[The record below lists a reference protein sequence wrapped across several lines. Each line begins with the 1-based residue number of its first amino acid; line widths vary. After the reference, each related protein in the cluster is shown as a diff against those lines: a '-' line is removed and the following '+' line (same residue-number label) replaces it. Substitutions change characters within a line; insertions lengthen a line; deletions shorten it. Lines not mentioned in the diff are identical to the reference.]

1 MYMQDKLKIGI
12 VGLGE
17 RGYSLLSYVILE
29 MDDIEVVAVCDKY
42 EDRQK
47 RAAESIEKI
56 RGNTPICTDNYKE
69 VIALNEVDAIIITAS
84 WADHIHIAI
93 ESMKAGKYT
102 AIEVGGAYSTEECW
116 SLVRAYEETKVPCM
130 MLENCCYGRT
140 ELMVLNMV
148 RQGLF
153 GEVVHCEGGYHH
165 DLRKEIAFGRENR
178 HYRLENYLNRNCENY
193 PTHELGPIAK
203 ILDIN
208 RGNRMLSLTS
218 TASKAAGL
226 HQYIIDQKGSDDEL
240 ANICFEQGDAVTTVI
255 KCAKG
260 QTITLSL
267 GTTLPRAYSRGF
279 TIHGTKAM
287 YMEDNNSL
295 FIDGEHNDFENE
307 WKQQWNNAEQ
317 YYEKYDH
324 PLWKDYSKDIKEGHG
339 GIDWLVFRAFFESV
353 KNGTQ
358 TPIDVYDTVSWM
370 CITALSEQSISLGSM
385 PVAIPDFTNGK
396 WINREKTAEGKYRLD
411 RI

>member
-1 MYMQDKLKIGI
+1 MQDKLKIGI

-47 RAAESIEKI
+47 RAAESIEKS

-102 AIEVGGAYSTEECW
+102 TIEVGGAYSIEECW

-165 DLRKEIAFGRENR
+165 DLRKEIAFGKENR
-178 HYRLENYLNRNCENY
+178 HYRLVNYLNRNCENY

-218 TASKAAGL
+218 TASKSAGL

-240 ANICFEQGDAVTTVI
+240 ASIHFEQGDAVTTVI

-295 FIDGEHNDFENE
+295 FIDGKHNDFENE

>member
-1 MYMQDKLKIGI
+1 
-12 VGLGE
+12 

-47 RAAESIEKI
+47 RAAESIEKS

-102 AIEVGGAYSTEECW
+102 TIEVGGAYSIEECW

-165 DLRKEIAFGRENR
+165 DLRKEIAFGKENR
-178 HYRLENYLNRNCENY
+178 HYRLVNYLNRNCENY

-218 TASKAAGL
+218 TASKSAGL
-226 HQYIIDQKGSDDEL
+226 HQYIIDQKGSDYEL
-240 ANICFEQGDAVTTVI
+240 ASIHFEQGDAVTTVI

-295 FIDGEHNDFENE
+295 FIDGKHNDFENE

-353 KNGTQ
+353 KNGAQ

>member
-1 MYMQDKLKIGI
+1 
-12 VGLGE
+12 
-17 RGYSLLSYVILE
+17 
-29 MDDIEVVAVCDKY
+29 
-42 EDRQK
+42 
-47 RAAESIEKI
+47 
-56 RGNTPICTDNYKE
+56 
-69 VIALNEVDAIIITAS
+69 
-84 WADHIHIAI
+84 
-93 ESMKAGKYT
+93 
-102 AIEVGGAYSTEECW
+102 
-116 SLVRAYEETKVPCM
+116 
-130 MLENCCYGRT
+130 
-140 ELMVLNMV
+140 
-148 RQGLF
+148 
-153 GEVVHCEGGYHH
+153 
-165 DLRKEIAFGRENR
+165 
-178 HYRLENYLNRNCENY
+178 
-193 PTHELGPIAK
+193 
-203 ILDIN
+203 
-208 RGNRMLSLTS
+208 MLSLTS
-218 TASKAAGL
+218 TASKSAGL
-226 HQYIIDQKGSDDEL
+226 HQYIIDQKGSDYEL
-240 ANICFEQGDAVTTVI
+240 ASIHFEQGDAVTTVI

-295 FIDGEHNDFENE
+295 FIDGKHNDFENE

-353 KNGTQ
+353 KNGAQ